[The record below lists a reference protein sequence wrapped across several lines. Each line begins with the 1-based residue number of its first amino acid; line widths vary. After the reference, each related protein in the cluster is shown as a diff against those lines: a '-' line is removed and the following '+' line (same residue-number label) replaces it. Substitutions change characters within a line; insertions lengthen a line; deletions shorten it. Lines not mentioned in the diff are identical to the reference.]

1 MAETGTIRKVAF
13 ATEASAI
20 PTLPALGSNIS
31 YSSPWTTTIG
41 GQAGASDDA
50 YLSEDGIS
58 VEPLHED
65 IDIDPPLA
73 QNKLD
78 QIVIKNGVS
87 MVSFGV
93 YSISKEVFALS
104 STGVLTSNVVEEG
117 VTITYRAMVIEIT
130 GKGIF
135 YFPKVRVMLKS
146 VEGAVKELASVQ
158 FECAVFGTTG
168 IPSGCQWHT
177 FNG

>member
-13 ATEASAI
+13 AAVESAI
-20 PTLPALGSNIS
+20 PTLPALGSNIT
-31 YSSPWTTTIG
+31 YSSPWTSTIG

-50 YLSEDGIS
+50 YLDEDSIAI
-58 VEPLHED
+58 EPLHED
-65 IDIDPPLA
+65 IDINPPLA
-73 QNKLD
+73 QNSLD
-78 QIVIKNGVS
+78 EIVIKNGVS
-87 MVSFGV
+87 MVSFSV

-130 GKGIF
+130 GKGIL

-146 VEGAVKELASVQ
+146 IEGAVKELVNVS
-158 FECAVFGTTG
+158 FECKVKGTTT
-168 IPSGCQWHT
+168 IPSGYQWHT